1 MKIFI
6 MRHGEAEHYAVSDAE
21 RALTERGQRES
32 VAVAVACEKQGLR
45 HFDKVLVS
53 PYLRAQQTWASI
65 ASYFESDDVVTY
77 DDITPYG
84 QADTVFDYVSA
95 LVDIEQ
101 LESVLLVSHL
111 PLVGYLAAEFVT
123 DLVPPMFP
131 TSGLI
136 GIDYDPHTMQGKQMW
151 SIYP

>member
-6 MRHGEAEHYAVSDAE
+6 MRHGEAEHYAASDAQ
-21 RALTERGQRES
+21 RALTERGLRES
-32 VAVAVACEKQGLR
+32 VAVARACEKQDLR
-45 HFDKVLVS
+45 HVDKVLVS
-53 PYLRAQQTWASI
+53 PYLRAQQTWAAI
-65 ASYFESDDVVTY
+65 ASYFNADDVVTC

-84 QADTVFDYVSA
+84 KAEVVFEYVSA
-95 LVDIEQ
+95 LADVEQ
-101 LESVLLVSHL
+101 IESVLLVSHL

-136 GIDYDPHTMQGKQMW
+136 GIEYDRELCKGQQIW
-151 SIYP
+151 SINP